1 MFQNGEGALT
11 KMSIS
16 SGKTVAMGRAWP
28 ATGAYLSMLALL
40 TGIVP
45 AGAQEP
51 DASPPPA
58 AEVSPKPSPD
68 AAATS
73 VETGTAPQAAPSPTP
88 TPAPPLIPG
97 PGTHVQPDDKRR
109 TLRSYAHNLGYN
121 FLSPL
126 QHENHK
132 ALLITAG
139 LTAPS
144 FLLDHDFEQ
153 YFIDHPHD
161 DFGKIGEK
169 LGGTV
174 AVAAVTIGVFS
185 AGRISRGDNFRATS
199 YDLSQAIIVN
209 AVYTTALKYTVRRER
224 PDGSNNLSFPSGHA
238 SNAFAIASVVA
249 RHYKKLAI
257 PAYAFGTFVAVSRM
271 AAEKHHFSDIVAGS
285 GLGWSIG
292 SSVVRRNGRPPDPPK
307 AEKPPPD
314 KATWQITPWAGPSRD
329 GRGLALIVTF

>member
-1 MFQNGEGALT
+1 MR
-11 KMSIS
+11 
-16 SGKTVAMGRAWP
+16 RAGP
-28 ATGAYLSMLALL
+28 ATGVCLSILVWAG
-40 TGIVP
+40 GIG
-45 AGAQEP
+45 ASEAQEE
-51 DASPPPA
+51 S
-58 AEVSPKPSPD
+58 
-68 AAATS
+68 AAAKPA
-73 VETGTAPQAAPSPTP
+73 ETAAVPQAAPSPTP

-97 PGTHVQPDDKRR
+97 PGAHPQPDDKRR
-109 TLRSYAHNLGYN
+109 TLRSYIHNLGYN

-139 LTAPS
+139 LTAAS
-144 FLLDHDFEQ
+144 FTLDHDFEQ
-153 YFIDHPHD
+153 YFTDHPHD
-161 DFGKIGEK
+161 DFGKIGAK

-174 AVAAVTIGVFS
+174 AVVGVTIGVFS

-209 AVYTTALKYTVRRER
+209 GVYTEALKLTVRRER

-238 SNAFAIASVVA
+238 SSAFAIASVVA
-249 RHYKKLAI
+249 HHYRKLAI

-292 SSVVRRNGRPPDPPK
+292 RSVVRRNDRPPDAKPGK
-307 AEKPPPD
+307 TGEPPPE
-314 KATWQITPWAGPSRD
+314 KTTWDIAPWAGPSGD
-329 GRGLALIVTF
+329 GRGFALVVRF